1 LSYAHSLPFNQ
12 SNRPGFLFGAMIVL
26 INKQESQSHAMKK
39 QSGAGRKRC
48 HRRFDQE
55 KERMEARKHCAY
67 NQTREC
73 FLGLEI
79 KVTDLLPS
87 VFNDQSAKHDF
98 QQGAGLW
105 IAPFRGIP
113 ATGIPFPLDLIYL
126 DEDCRVVHAVEHFP
140 FFPPLT
146 TNPQVKS
153 LLALPTHSI
162 YTSQTQPG
170 DQMLICAAEEME
182 KNLEQILS
190 LNENAAPKPDDFPAK
205 QTPLAV
211 TSDSAQESAECPAQ
225 ETGVLAQRVRTFK
238 PPKNWLDRL
247 LSPDPRRSPRE
258 LVSNLAAYYW
268 SNEEPQAH
276 RVRDISSTGL
286 YLLTEERWQVGTLVL
301 MTLQESRGEL
311 QGTPHLF
318 SVCSQVVRWGEDGV
332 GLQFV
337 LHDEK
342 KSQQT
347 EETAIAGTDKKEL
360 ELFLQQLRRQNG

>member
-1 LSYAHSLPFNQ
+1 
-12 SNRPGFLFGAMIVL
+12 
-26 INKQESQSHAMKK
+26 
-39 QSGAGRKRC
+39 
-48 HRRFDQE
+48 
-55 KERMEARKHCAY
+55 MEARKHCAY

-79 KVTDLLPS
+79 KVTNMLPS

-98 QQGAGLW
+98 QPGAGLW
-105 IAPFRGIP
+105 VAPFEGIP
-113 ATGIPFPLDLIYL
+113 AAGIPFPLDLIYL
-126 DEDCRVVHAVEHFP
+126 DDDCRVVHAVEHFP

-146 TNPQVKS
+146 TTPQVKS

-182 KNLEQILS
+182 KNLERVLS
-190 LNENAAPKPDDFPAK
+190 LNENTATEPDHPL
-205 QTPLAV
+205 TEEMPLAV
-211 TSDSAQESAECPAQ
+211 ACGSAQESKECQSLQPAQ
-225 ETGVLAQRVRTFK
+225 ATGVLTQRIRTFK

-268 SNEEPQAH
+268 NNEEPQAH

-301 MTLQESRGEL
+301 MTLQESKNEL

-318 SVCSQVVRWGEDGV
+318 SVYSKVVRWGEDGV

-337 LHDEK
+337 LHAPKE
-342 KSQQT
+342 SQWD
-347 EETAIAGTDKKEL
+347 EETAVAGADKKAL
-360 ELFLQQLRRQNG
+360 ELFLQQLRKQNG